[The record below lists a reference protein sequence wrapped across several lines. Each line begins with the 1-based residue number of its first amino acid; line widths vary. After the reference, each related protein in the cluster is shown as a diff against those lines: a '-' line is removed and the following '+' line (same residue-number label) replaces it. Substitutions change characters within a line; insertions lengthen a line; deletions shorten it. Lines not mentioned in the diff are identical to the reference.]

1 MTNRWTMKMFA
12 AVTCVVIGGW
22 FVPNVVHAVVPVRVN
37 SDYTASPPFVSN
49 IATPNILIVMDNS
62 GSMANRACE
71 SASCGTLSDGTTST
85 VTTFVATTRYNGYAD
100 PLRCYVWDSTDNRFE
115 IGGGKSRAQY
125 RLRRNRMGRQFHQLG
140 HIPTLRCRQEGHDRR
155 QLLAP
160 DCFAGSQ
167 CRWDL

>member
-1 MTNRWTMKMFA
+1 MTKWWTMKTLATLTF
-12 AVTCVVIGGW
+12 VVIGAW
-22 FVPNVVHAVVPVRVN
+22 FVPNVVHAVAPVRVN

-115 IGGGKSRAQY
+115 IGGGKAA
-125 RLRRNRMGRQFHQLG
+125 LNTACAGTEWDGNFINWATFRRFDAVKKAMTGGNCWH
-140 HIPTLRCRQEGHDRR
+140 PTASPEDRK
-155 QLLAP
+155 
-160 DCFAGSQ
+160 SVV
-167 CRWDL
+167 